1 MNKTEAKLLFE
12 KVKAEQPL
20 VHFLTNTVTINDCA
34 NVTLAIGASPVMAN
48 EINGIEEMTNLAQ
61 ALVINMGTIT
71 EQVYE
76 SMIRAGK
83 AANKKGIPVILDP
96 VGAGATT
103 YRTELA
109 LDFLKRVKVSIIK
122 GNASELYTLIGG
134 DAVTKG
140 VDAGV
145 IPISNKELAQEAA
158 IRFGNVVVVS
168 GAIDAISDGEKVVQ
182 VENGDEWLP
191 RLTGT
196 GCMAAGV
203 IGCFAGVTDDYFTA
217 ASVGISVIG
226 LAGELAKKA
235 ILSHEGIGTF
245 RVKFMDAIFRMD
257 GDIWAEGV
265 RLS

>member
-48 EINGIEEMTNLAQ
+48 EVNGIEEMTNLAQ

-71 EQVYE
+71 DQVYE

-134 DAVTKG
+134 DAVTKEECDG
-140 VDAGV
+140 LSQFLTKNWLRKLPLG
-145 IPISNKELAQEAA
+145 
-158 IRFGNVVVVS
+158 S
-168 GAIDAISDGEKVVQ
+168 GMS
-182 VENGDEWLP
+182 L
-191 RLTGT
+191 L
-196 GCMAAGV
+196 
-203 IGCFAGVTDDYFTA
+203 
-217 ASVGISVIG
+217 
-226 LAGELAKKA
+226 
-235 ILSHEGIGTF
+235 
-245 RVKFMDAIFRMD
+245 
-257 GDIWAEGV
+257 
-265 RLS
+265 